1 MIHHHIAIET
11 WPLKVP
17 FVISRRRCD
26 KTDVLLLNLTK
37 DGVTGRGEA
46 AGINYKGETPDT
58 MQAELDAFFA
68 SLSEPLTRNM
78 VQEKMSAGG
87 ARNALDCALWDLE
100 AKLSGQSVFELA
112 GGTPGPVQ
120 TAFTLSLDKPE
131 AMARAA
137 AATTLPVLKLKLAGE
152 APLEC
157 VAAVHQ
163 ARPDAN
169 IIVDANEALSFDQ
182 LKHMATEL
190 GALNVKLIEQPLP
203 RGEDEV
209 LRAFNSPV
217 PLCADES
224 CMTASDIPRLRGCYD
239 VVNIKLDKCG
249 GLTAALELAGAAEAA
264 NMDLMVGCMLGTSL
278 AMAPAMVIAP
288 RCAHVDLD
296 GPLLLKK
303 DRPDALRITDG
314 LISPPV
320 PALWG

>member
-1 MIHHHIAIET
+1 MINHHIAIET

-26 KTDVLLLNLTK
+26 TTEVLVLSLMK

-46 AGINYKGETPDT
+46 AGINYKGETPSS
-58 MQAELDAFFA
+58 MKAELEGFFA
-68 SLSEPLTRNM
+68 ALSEPLTRAS
-78 VQEKMSAGG
+78 VQEKMPAGG

-100 AKLSGQSVFELA
+100 AKLSDQSVFELTDSTA
-112 GGTPGPVQ
+112 KPVQ

-190 GALNVKLIEQPLP
+190 ATLNVKLIEQPLP
-203 RGEDEV
+203 RDADEV
-209 LRAFNSPV
+209 LRTFQSPV

-224 CMTASDIPRLRGCYD
+224 CMTASDLPRLKGCYD

-249 GLTAALELAGAAEAA
+249 GLTAAMELAEAAEAA
-264 NMDLMVGCMLGTSL
+264 NMGLMVGCMLGTSL
-278 AMAPAMVIAP
+278 AMAPAMMIAP
-288 RCAHVDLD
+288 RCAFVDLD
-296 GPLLLKK
+296 GPLLLAD
-303 DRPDALRITDG
+303 DRLQALQIEAG
-314 LISPPV
+314 IIQPPES
-320 PALWG
+320 ALWG